1 MVLEDFKKL
10 SRFFSLCCK
19 LILLSF
25 LHPMIT
31 WAKFGWNWLRGSGGD
46 DSLIKVN
53 VIFLKSFYFSHWRR
67 LFPFISGNLNNHNPK
82 MLCIIISLISFLKK
96 KLWPFI
102 WLLQSLFQRMLCVKF
117 GWILVIGSEKKFVIF
132 FKKLL
137 ILFHNDITCIIR
149 VWPSQRYFCDVQVLL
164 NSGGARRDILKH
176 P

>member
-1 MVLEDFKKL
+1 MMITCIFLSCTYEKGIPRGCFALRLIKL
-10 SRFFSLCCK
+10 FLVKWFLKILKSYQGFFPYVAN
-19 LILLSF
+19 ILLSF
-25 LHPMIT
+25 LHPRIT
-31 WAKFGWNWLRGSGGD
+31 CAKFGWNWLRGSGGD

-82 MLCIIISLISFLKK
+82 MLCIIISLISFFKK

-137 ILFHNDITCIIR
+137 I
-149 VWPSQRYFCDVQVLL
+149 
-164 NSGGARRDILKH
+164 
-176 P
+176 